1 MPATTETT
9 PAGTPPAA
17 PPGEAFEVHLTLE
30 DDWAFRVDFG
40 LDGVPALL
48 VDEPPP
54 LGAGHGPSAK
64 RVLAAAVGNCM
75 AASAL
80 FCLRKARVPV
90 EGMRVEVTGRAERN
104 ADDRLRIP
112 RLQVRLFP
120 AVALEDRPRMARC
133 LEIFEDFCV
142 VGQSV
147 RAGIDVDVAV
157 VAADPADLAGG

>member
-1 MPATTETT
+1 MPATTSSPAPTT
-9 PAGTPPAA
+9 MNAA
-17 PPGEAFEVHLTLE
+17 EPDESFEVHLTLE

-48 VDEPPP
+48 VDESPP

-90 EGMRVEVTGRAERN
+90 EGMRIEVTGRTERN
-104 ADDRLRIP
+104 ADGRLRIP
-112 RLQVRLFP
+112 RFQVRLFP
-120 AVALEDRPRMARC
+120 AVAAADRPRMTRC

-147 RAGIDVDVAV
+147 RAGIDLDVAV
-157 VAADPADLAGG
+157 IPADPADLAGT